1 MTRVLLVPGRNDPL
15 PEHWQEWLARRDPAH
30 RWVRHATGGRYVADE
45 RVAALAA
52 ALDGVAE
59 PTVLVAHSAGCLTVA
74 LWAASC
80 GPGPVRGALLVTPP
94 DLDEPWTDGTS
105 VLPALPDVPLPF
117 PSILAASR
125 TDPVMTYDRA
135 EHWAGRWGAELVDL
149 GDAGHL
155 TTADGYGPWPL
166 AETLIARLA
175 THRARRSPASG

>member
-52 ALDGVAE
+52 ALDGVTE
-59 PTVLVAHSAGCLTVA
+59 PAVLVAHSAGCLTVA

-105 VLPALPDVPLPF
+105 VLPALPDAPLPF

-135 EHWAGRWGAELVDL
+135 AHWARRWGAELVDL

-166 AETLIARLA
+166 AEHLIARLA
-175 THRARRSPASG
+175 PRR